1 MPTLHAQSFS
11 YVVCRVR
18 WVKVEGAADQSRA
31 NQLTKNISPQPY
43 KAAPRIPKDTKP
55 FSLKHQK
62 IPPPPFTPQ
71 LPSTQ
76 QCFSLASASY
86 FTVSSPQYLIFKR
99 Y

>member
-1 MPTLHAQSFS
+1 MLDELLCQLYMLRVSPMYTLG
-11 YVVCRVR
+11 
-18 WVKVEGAADQSRA
+18 EGAADQSRA

-86 FTVSSPQYLIFKR
+86 FTVCSPQYLIFKR